1 MFVAAERLVEALQG
15 IAQHSTAQHT
25 GPTDDTKTRW
35 FWGLGWTDW
44 DALGS
49 GAPLHDPHHWA
60 GLTQGN
66 RAPVPSIGTVT
77 YQQKPVQEAVLV
89 SHASA
94 TPAKPTPLEPILRLS

>member
-77 YQQKPVQEAVLV
+77 RDGYQIRLKVNLRTGAYLPG
-89 SHASA
+89 
-94 TPAKPTPLEPILRLS
+94 PL